1 MIKFR
6 LIGRVIYMIVS
17 FLKIKEEK
25 IDAAKGIIVNKYAA
39 EILDI
44 IAKEEN

>member
-1 MIKFR
+1 
-6 LIGRVIYMIVS
+6 MIVS

-39 EILDI
+39 EILDVVYNCRRGELI
-44 IAKEEN
+44 T